1 MIAASVLV
9 AIAGFAALC
18 LGMARHQR
26 DVVGK
31 PLSRRSTWLA
41 KAAGWL
47 ALAMSFVLAIVGEGA
62 ALGAIYGVGILT
74 LAALIVALCT
84 TALSRRR

>member
-1 MIAASVLV
+1 MIAASLLV

-31 PLSRRSTWLA
+31 SLSRRSTWFA

-47 ALAMSFVLAIVGEGA
+47 ALANSFVLALLGEGA
-62 ALGAIYGVGILT
+62 ALGAIYWVGILT